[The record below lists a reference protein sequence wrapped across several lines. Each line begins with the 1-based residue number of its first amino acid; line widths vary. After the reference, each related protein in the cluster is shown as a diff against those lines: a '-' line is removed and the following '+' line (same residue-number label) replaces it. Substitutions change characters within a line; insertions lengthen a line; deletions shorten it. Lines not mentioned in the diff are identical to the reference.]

1 MLAIL
6 WKIKK
11 CLSLRKKC
19 NKKNK
24 IDKVPVT
31 IEMDHNL
38 RKLPTNLENKIIAD
52 INKFE
57 NRKKHVVYN
66 EIEVIDY
73 GLPDDN
79 Y

>member
-1 MLAIL
+1 MSFL
-6 WKIKK
+6 K
-11 CLSLRKKC
+11 KKC
-19 NKKNK
+19 NKNVK

-38 RKLPTNLENKIIAD
+38 RKMPTNIENKIITD

-66 EIEVIDY
+66 EIEVNDY
-73 GLPDDN
+73 WLPDDN